1 MTTIAVVPPVTPP
14 PPQPIDT
21 NALLNAVKLVAL
33 FSNKSVDVN
42 SNAVSDFEA
51 KYANEI
57 KYVKTIISEDPSFL
71 DSISSNLNEIVKDG
85 KIDIHD
91 IPQIVLVISKVI
103 KINFRKIVNHINVL
117 SVVEYMLHALLN
129 SGLLPIP
136 NVEKAILNKV
146 VDASFKLL
154 EMNSEIIENDCK
166 KCWGFCCH

>member
-1 MTTIAVVPPVTPP
+1 MIAFMVT
-14 PPQPIDT
+14 
-21 NALLNAVKLVAL
+21 L
-33 FSNKSVDVN
+33 
-42 SNAVSDFEA
+42 E
-51 KYANEI
+51 EI
-57 KYVKTIISEDPSFL
+57 TQLWFQ
-71 DSISSNLNEIVKDG
+71 G

-136 NVEKAILNKV
+136 NVEKAILKKV

-154 EMNSEIIENDCK
+154 EMNSEVIETDCK